1 MSTITDIGDAL
12 RAEPMPLADF
22 PQAWIDALIE
32 ALRPD
37 PIRGFS
43 EQQSAWIYAWYLEV
57 TPDKLAELQAL
68 HPRQYA
74 ARKGTDGKLYLSAA
88 LLTDAVNGR
97 SLSAA
102 LPILANLKL
111 RHDTAVTFPKPA
123 TDEII

>member
-37 PIRGFS
+37 PIHGFS
-43 EQQSAWIYAWYLEV
+43 GQQAAWIYAWLLEV
-57 TPDKLAELQAL
+57 TADQLAELQDL

-74 ARKGTDGKLYLSAA
+74 AREATDGTLYLSAA
-88 LLTDAVNGR
+88 LLTDAVDGR

-102 LPILANLKL
+102 LPILANLTL
-111 RHDTAVTFPKPA
+111 RHSTAVTFPEPE
-123 TDEII
+123 TDDLV